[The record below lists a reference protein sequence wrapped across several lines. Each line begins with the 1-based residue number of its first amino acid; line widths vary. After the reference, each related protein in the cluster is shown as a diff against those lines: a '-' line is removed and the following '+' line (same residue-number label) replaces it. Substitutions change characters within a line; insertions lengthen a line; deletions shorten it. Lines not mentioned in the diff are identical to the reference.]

1 MDLSLSYPT
10 NDYSQGEHVWKNI
23 QKNIDLLDNE
33 TKPRHLKENIFDSMK
48 IEPVEIGITI
58 IVGYD
63 I

>member
-1 MDLSLSYPT
+1 MIIPRESMFGRIY
-10 NDYSQGEHVWKNI
+10 K
-23 QKNIDLLDNE
+23 KNIDLLDNE